1 MIQLPKKLITFL
13 CFVTMIKKIMC
24 LKIDIL
30 SYLIFKNLLFNH
42 KNYFTEDRQNIKSRL
57 LSRLSRSRYKNL
69 LLLFN
74 NIKLKIIP
82 PRKKLLPRQ
91 QRQTN
96 TKDHEGIKETFQ
108 KKKKIYIIK
117 KLKRIYETPLEI
129 KEVMRIF

>member
-1 MIQLPKKLITFL
+1 
-13 CFVTMIKKIMC
+13 MC

-108 KKKKIYIIK
+108 KKKIYI
-117 KLKRIYETPLEI
+117 
-129 KEVMRIF
+129 